1 MGGYYP
7 TSHVYFSISL
17 FFHVTYFATCPIQ
30 FFFFSFFFI
39 GGILVIFLSVRV
51 AGWGGCGC
59 GCGLA
64 GREGFIAVFDVYQC

>member
-1 MGGYYP
+1 M
-7 TSHVYFSISL
+7 
-17 FFHVTYFATCPIQ
+17 
-30 FFFFSFFFI
+30 
-39 GGILVIFLSVRV
+39 IFLSVRV